1 MHPYVEVLRL
11 VAAVLDHAAAA
22 EEGRV
27 HVVGEAEG
35 RAEAAQVRPRAGG
48 GLGLARMV
56 EDEEEEKGSGG
67 EVDQGIE
74 GA

>member
-1 MHPYVEVLRL
+1 MRLHPYIEVLRL
-11 VAAVLDHAAAA
+11 VAAVLDDAAAA

-48 GLGLARMV
+48 GLGFTRLQ
-56 EDEEEEKGSGG
+56 DQEEGSGG